1 VSAELKP
8 PGEKLAECVPELRRA
23 RLDEIESGSGEFI
36 EISEDA
42 YKQNSV
48 YSPWEKGSSLE
59 RLVGRQ

>member
-1 VSAELKP
+1 M
-8 PGEKLAECVPELRRA
+8 AECVPELRRA
-23 RLDEIESGSGEFI
+23 RLDEVESGSGEFI